1 MGPPEGRGRQRNL
14 ETGEIAHNYEIDF
27 IVGTRRN
34 VISNEHMRRRIITAI
49 VVLVLCAMCFPIV
62 YTMVRYRMTNPGL
75 AVVSMGLDKTS
86 WATGFSESLFR
97 SIEIDSTPEQVQ
109 AILGPALYTNVY
121 DGGMTAWH
129 YTVGPNGYPM
139 SRSAGSKHVR
149 GIAFSQD
156 MRVTGKSHYFYVD

>member
-1 MGPPEGRGRQRNL
+1 
-14 ETGEIAHNYEIDF
+14 
-27 IVGTRRN
+27 
-34 VISNEHMRRRIITAI
+34 
-49 VVLVLCAMCFPIV
+49 
-62 YTMVRYRMTNPGL
+62 MVRYRMTNP
-75 AVVSMGLDKTS
+75 ADAFFATCLDKTV
-86 WATGFSESLFR
+86 WASGFSESVFD
-97 SIEIDSTPEQVQ
+97 SVEIGSTPEQVQ